1 MILLYRNNSNIC
13 IPEDKCHFAQ
23 YKSPCVY
30 SSLLNQIRAHAAV
43 NSLFQS
49 PSVSL
54 SKHMA
59 QA

>member
-1 MILLYRNNSNIC
+1 MHQ
-13 IPEDKCHFAQ
+13 KCQFAQ
-23 YKSPCVY
+23 YKSRYIY
-30 SSLLNQIRAHAAV
+30 SSLLNQIRAYAV
-43 NSLFQS
+43 INSLFQS